1 MTPDGG
7 RPLPSRR
14 YPTSGPPMVPHV
26 RNLWLPLLAA
36 ALTGCA
42 VRSPGPAHTTAFAPP
57 LAGSAYPVT
66 SPASCG
72 PAPGA
77 PSIDAAVLALAS
89 NDFGE
94 RSRAA
99 DALLARGEAALPALG
114 AAGDAPIAAHG
125 VVPVSTTRAV
135 IAEILSTSDLS
146 RLRSVHLASAA
157 PAVRRG
163 AAEELGRRS
172 AFEAVPE
179 LLARAED
186 DDLSVRTAAVASL
199 RRLTNRMYD
208 LDATDPPATRA
219 ASVGRWRVW
228 WDREGRAV
236 VAERTR
242 RSG

>member
-1 MTPDGG
+1 
-7 RPLPSRR
+7 
-14 YPTSGPPMVPHV
+14 MVPYA
-26 RNLWLPLLAA
+26 RILWLPLAFG

-42 VRSPGPAHTTAFAPP
+42 VRSPGSPHKTAFAPP
-57 LAGSAYPVT
+57 TAGAAYPVA
-66 SPASCG
+66 SPASTRAG
-72 PAPGA
+72 PGA

-89 NDFGE
+89 ADFGE

-99 DALLARGEAALPALG
+99 DALLAQGEAALPALG
-114 AAGDAPIAAHG
+114 AAGDAPVAAHG

-135 IAEILSTSDLS
+135 IAEILSTSDVA

-163 AAEELGRRS
+163 AAEELGRRN
-172 AFEAVPE
+172 AFDAVPD

-186 DDLSVRTAAVASL
+186 DDLAVRTAAVASL

-208 LDATDPPATRA
+208 LEATDPPSTRA
-219 ASVGRWRVW
+219 ASVGRWRAW
-228 WDREGRAV
+228 WDREGRTVA
-236 VAERTR
+236 AERSR